1 MKVSEI
7 NISNFKNI
15 EIASIELNNHI
26 NVISG
31 KNGAGKSSVI
41 EAMMDAIIGKTNMGK
56 VPQRKIKKGSD
67 SATIEVVLATDS
79 GELVVQRKIT
89 AKGVYLKARRSDGTK
104 VTQTDLSNLL
114 NNATINITRLLTM
127 KPSEQIDFIKEVA
140 GIDTEQV
147 EDEYRRLYAERRM
160 LKQIL
165 NETRAVFEAMGEV
178 EEVAHIDVSEVQKE
192 LSEAMQHNQ
201 AIDREINEI
210 SIKEA
215 KITSL
220 ESAIDDGVAQI
231 EELQERIDKIKEKN
245 KERKTQIGA
254 LKKEIKAAKPRKRID
269 VAGLNAKMAE
279 ASEIN
284 KRADRYQ
291 EFLDAEKKVLDAE
304 VAVSNVA
311 VKMEEKLSERQA
323 IIEKGKL
330 PFKNIGLDKELGL
343 TISGIPFAEMSTAQK
358 IRVMS
363 RIYIESNPELKVIYI
378 QDGSLLDDHTLS
390 QITEMSD
397 MKDFQFLIEVVGEQE
412 GAIVMREG
420 HVVTDEEDE

>member
-26 NVISG
+26 HVISG